1 MLTKWLASGR
11 VVILATCCK
20 SLRGV
25 QRPADRRSPAAARA
39 GGLLCAK
46 ILLQNF
52 YDPNSAGGCGV
63 APFPSRIRFRLRSV
77 ASSLGRGCTN
87 AKKAAW
93 WWPYD
98 YALAVGRSVASGDV
112 VVFACFPSGNQWAVF
127 GFQSGGFLCGAGEL
141 RGLATGPHAWV
152 SVGCTHF
159 RKLVHNIQ
167 RIG

>member
-1 MLTKWLASGR
+1 MLTNRLAAA
-11 VVILATCCK
+11 IATTFAKHCK

-46 ILLQNF
+46 NLLQNF

-87 AKKAAW
+87 AKKATGSGLMITRLLWGVLWRLVTW
-93 WWPYD
+93 WFSP
-98 YALAVGRSVASGDV
+98 AFRQAISGLYLDFKV
-112 VVFACFPSGNQWAVF
+112 VVFSAALVNCA
-127 GFQSGGFLCGAGEL
+127 
-141 RGLATGPHAWV
+141 AWL
-152 SVGCTHF
+152 
-159 RKLVHNIQ
+159 LVPTL
-167 RIG
+167 G